1 MYRQEARIPAN
12 CPPGFLGRYN
22 VLPGDTFYNIGFVRV
37 YGSKL
42 VRRLTLWREK
52 GMNSPFGVAEPN
64 RINSRQ

>member
-42 VRRLTLWREK
+42 
-52 GMNSPFGVAEPN
+52 AECCGGIFKYTTFL
-64 RINSRQ
+64 RHCRTAIL